1 MELYLEQEKNEEP
14 KSKSPLLMGILIF
27 FLIILAIV
35 VIGFVIYLQNALFK
49 VRVNGSS
56 NNDLKKLIIVEG
68 EGENTKLYFPIRE
81 VATYLGYNGYTGDFK
96 SKSEDSSKR
105 YIDNGEEMAMFTVN
119 TDSLIISSKTAN
131 SVYEEYTLD
140 EDVFERDGKLY
151 TSEDGLI
158 KAFHA
163 TLNYNPEKNLLEIYT
178 TDYLTNT
185 YVQNL
190 NLGKTPKLF
199 RDRQAI
205 LEGMVIVETEN
216 PRKYGV
222 MNVVSKEYALEPKY
236 DSISYIP
243 YSTDFLVQSEG
254 KYGIMTKEGRTK
266 INIAYD
272 SITLMDNQ
280 IGLYLVKEDNLYG
293 VINDEGKSILKA
305 SYQQIGVNNTTY
317 AQNSL
322 DNQYILADSLIPV
335 KYNNMWG
342 FFDTTGKQIT
352 NFEFTGVG
360 CSDTSLSAN
369 TYPTVEIS
377 SLKLVIVEKDR
388 MYNLIYPS
396 GQLAIKGGF
405 MLNSVYLTFDA
416 TTGQNTYYM
425 TYGGNT
431 ANIEETFRSWE
442 D

>member
-35 VIGFVIYLQNALFK
+35 VLGFVIYLQNALFK

-158 KAFHA
+158 KAFHV
-163 TLNYNPEKNLLEIYT
+163 TLNYTPEKNLLEIYT

-280 IGLYLVKEDNLYG
+280 IGLYLVKEDNVYG

-322 DNQYILADSLIPV
+322 DNQYILADTLIPV

-352 NFEFTGVG
+352 NFEFTAVA

-369 TYPTVEIS
+369 T
-377 SLKLVIVEKDR
+377 
-388 MYNLIYPS
+388 
-396 GQLAIKGGF
+396 
-405 MLNSVYLTFDA
+405 
-416 TTGQNTYYM
+416 
-425 TYGGNT
+425 
-431 ANIEETFRSWE
+431 
-442 D
+442 

>member
-158 KAFHA
+158 KAFHV
-163 TLNYNPEKNLLEIYT
+163 TLNYTPEKNLLEIYT

-305 SYQQIGVNNTTY
+305 SSQQIGVNNTTY

-377 SLKLVIVEKDR
+377 SLKLVVVEKDR
-388 MYNLIYPS
+388 MYN
-396 GQLAIKGGF
+396 
-405 MLNSVYLTFDA
+405 
-416 TTGQNTYYM
+416 
-425 TYGGNT
+425 
-431 ANIEETFRSWE
+431 
-442 D
+442 